1 MSVIIGI
8 NADVI
13 QDEKPRQSLYLDYID
28 WVIDAGAVP
37 LVLPAHESVLSAL
50 DRVDGVLFV
59 GGDDY
64 EAGNTNGV
72 PRDFEA
78 VAPRREAFDFRLARE
93 VLRRDLPLLAVCGG
107 FQLIALAGGG
117 TIYGDLPSERPSD
130 VRHRRVDPEQ
140 PLDRHPVE
148 WEAGVRTAILGESI
162 SDGSYE
168 TNSHHHQAVR
178 DLPEEWSPVATAPDG
193 VLEAACGPGRFQLG
207 IQWHPEKDRHDSLSR
222 HIMDAFVRSAGAG
235 RR

>member
-1 MSVIIGI
+1 MTVIIGI

-13 QDEKPRQSLYLDYID
+13 HDEKPRQSLYLDYID

-37 LVLPAHESVLSAL
+37 VILPAHESVLGLL

-64 EAGNTNGV
+64 RAGNHRGV

-78 VAPRREAFDFRLARE
+78 VAPRREAFDFQLARE

-130 VRHRRVDPEQ
+130 VRHRRAQPDE
-140 PLDRHPVE
+140 PLDRHPIE
-148 WEAGVRTAILGESI
+148 WKAGSHAASAALTIA
-162 SDGSYE
+162 DASYE

-178 DLPEEWSPVATAPDG
+178 DLPDRWSAVASAPDG

-207 IQWHPEKDRHDSLSR
+207 VQWHPEKDRDDPLSR
-222 HIMDAFVRSAGAG
+222 QIMADFVRSAGAE